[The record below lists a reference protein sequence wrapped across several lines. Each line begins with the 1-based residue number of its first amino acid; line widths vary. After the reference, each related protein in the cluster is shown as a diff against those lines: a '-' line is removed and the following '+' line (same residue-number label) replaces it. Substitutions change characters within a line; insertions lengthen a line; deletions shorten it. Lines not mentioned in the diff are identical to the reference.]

1 MTKLVL
7 DFKKIKNDKTKYD
20 ALYSH
25 TKAETTINEGDI
37 DNIFKS
43 IYTKITSNINKSLGK
58 GSGQIID
65 LVIVHNIIISKYNSL
80 AGSSYTKLS
89 KEFGHPRKGS
99 INIKNIDNNE
109 WFSVEFSQPLDPAD
123 HHLGRITKAD
133 KHFVKKT

>member
-7 DFKKIKNDKTKYD
+7 DFKKIKNDKAKYD

-109 WFSVEFSQPLDPAD
+109 
-123 HHLGRITKAD
+123 
-133 KHFVKKT
+133 